1 MASGQPTTT
10 DVPSAPEP
18 PSPPPGRRVPD
29 AVRRLAFLAPL
40 HLNVA
45 LFGTILTPL
54 LLDSHPVL
62 LLALVPV
69 QPVALLVAAKL
80 PAAHFLLIVV
90 TSRGLI
96 YLGHHLLGRWYG
108 TAAVRR
114 LGHRR
119 AAARRAERIW
129 AKVGAPVLVVSPG
142 WWCSVLAGAT
152 GMRVARFLP
161 LVLTGVAVNA
171 GLTALVAA
179 AAAEPLTAAG
189 EALREHAVPLTVGMA
204 VVAVTAVLARRRL
217 RRRARAAP
225 DPAGAPRMR

>member
-1 MASGQPTTT
+1 MGSGHPKTT
-10 DVPSAPEP
+10 DVPPAPAP
-18 PSPPPGRRVPD
+18 PSPASDRRIPG

-45 LFGTILTPL
+45 LFGTVLTPL
-54 LLDSHPVL
+54 LLDSHPAL
-62 LLALVPV
+62 LLALIPV

-80 PAAHFLLIVV
+80 GAAHFLVIVA

-96 YLGHHLLGRWYG
+96 YLGHHLIGRWYG

-152 GMRVARFLP
+152 GMRLARFLP
-161 LVLTGVAVNA
+161 LVLAGVAINA
-171 GLTALVAA
+171 GITLLVAA
-179 AAAEPLTAAG
+179 AAADPIAAAS
-189 EALREHAVPLTVGMA
+189 EALHDHAVPLTVGM
-204 VVAVTAVLARRRL
+204 VVTAVTVVLARRW
-217 RRRARAAP
+217 RRRR
-225 DPAGAPRMR
+225 